1 MTGSMIIALTGTPGT
16 GKTTVCEFIK
26 EHSLYRDK
34 YRIIDLHKFIMDEKL
49 YTGRDDIRD
58 SYNVDMERLK
68 ARVPSLIKQTPDGM
82 DTIMEGHISHY
93 LPSDV
98 IIVLRAAPVALRRR
112 LGKRREY
119 SFDKVK
125 ENSDA
130 EALDVILVESVESS
144 DRVFE
149 INTTDKS
156 LISVVKS
163 VVEIIESLKKENL
176 PEEYLPGKINW
187 IDQVEL

>member
-1 MTGSMIIALTGTPGT
+1 MIIALTGTPGT

-34 YRIIDLHKFIMDEKL
+34 YRIIDLHKLIMDEKL

-58 SYNVDMERLK
+58 TYIADMERLK
-68 ARVPSLIKQTPDGM
+68 ARVSELIKQTPDGM
-82 DTIMEGHISHY
+82 DTVMEGHISHY

-98 IIVLRAAPVALRRR
+98 IIVLRAAPVALRKRI
-112 LGKRREY
+112 GKRREY

-149 INTTDKS
+149 INTTDMN
-156 LISVVKS
+156 LIFVVKS
-163 VVEIIESLKKENL
+163 VVEIIESLKKGNL